1 MIVYTL
7 MNVNAK
13 KTKPFENMNEHSFYE
28 SHSSSPRFRL
38 AWLILRIGSS
48 QMEDVALDIFKQFT
62 HFLISD
68 GEEELVEILSAAQ
81 PGLDVR

>member
-1 MIVYTL
+1 
-7 MNVNAK
+7 
-13 KTKPFENMNEHSFYE
+13 
-28 SHSSSPRFRL
+28 
-38 AWLILRIGSS
+38 
-48 QMEDVALDIFKQFT
+48 MEDVALDIFKQFT